1 MEEINNVSCN
11 CTTCKLYKKTP
22 LRPMVGLP
30 MATEFQ
36 ETVAMDLKFYNGK
49 IVHLAD
55 HSTRLSASSFIP
67 NKNPD
72 TILTDMFKILISVYG
87 TPEKFSA
94 DNGGEF
100 ANSKFI
106 EMAESL
112 GITVKT
118 VAGESPLSKGLI
130 ERHNLV
136 VAEMLDQVL
145 EDTQCHS
152 DLAVSWCINAKIP
165 LHSIHGFSFYQLAIG
180 KNPKLPSTLNKKVPA
195 LARQPASKIVSNNLD
210 VIHRARE
217 TFIASESSEKIRRA
231 LSHNVRTS
239 GDVKYI
245 TGDCVYYR
253 Q

>member
-1 MEEINNVSCN
+1 
-11 CTTCKLYKKTP
+11 
-22 LRPMVGLP
+22 
-30 MATEFQ
+30 
-36 ETVAMDLKFYNGK
+36 
-49 IVHLAD
+49 
-55 HSTRLSASSFIP
+55 
-67 NKNPD
+67 
-72 TILTDMFKILISVYG
+72 MFKILISVYG
-87 TPEKFSA
+87 APEKFST

-118 VAGESPLSKGLI
+118 AAGESPLSKGLI

-145 EDTQCHS
+145 EDTQCHP
-152 DLAVSWCINAKIP
+152 DLAVSWCINAKIS
-165 LHSIHGFSFYQLAIG
+165 LHSIHGFSFYQLAIA
-180 KNPKLPSTLNKKVPA
+180 KSPKLPSTLNKKVPV
-195 LARQPASKIVSNNLD
+195 LARQPASRIVSNNLD
-210 VIHRARE
+210 VIYRARE
-217 TFIASESSEKIRRA
+217 TFIASENSEKIRRA